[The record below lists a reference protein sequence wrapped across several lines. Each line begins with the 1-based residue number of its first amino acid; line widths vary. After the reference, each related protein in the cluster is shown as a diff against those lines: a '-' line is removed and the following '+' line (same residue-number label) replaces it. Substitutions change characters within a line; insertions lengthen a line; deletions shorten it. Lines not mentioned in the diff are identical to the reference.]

1 MRKRWRLTGRANA
14 ALIARLRTTGK
25 SVGIQAVRCIIV
37 ATDGSSGANR
47 AVDTAA
53 ILAKTSGAKLII
65 LTIGGN
71 ITGAKLRELAAVAGD
86 LSKTLETAADK
97 ILDQARKRVRRIG
110 VGTVKLQTG
119 WGDPAETIIDAAR
132 RGKADMLVVG
142 RRGRGR
148 LSGLLLGSVSQ
159 KLATLAPCAVVIVP

>member
-1 MRKRWRLTGRANA
+1 MQR
-14 ALIARLRTTGK
+14 
-25 SVGIQAVRCIIV
+25 IIV

-53 ILAKTSGAKLII
+53 TLAKTSSAGLVI

-71 ITGAKLRELAAVAGD
+71 ITGAELRELAGVSGD
-86 LSKTLETAADK
+86 LSKTMEAAANK
-97 ILDQARKRVRRIG
+97 VLGQARKRALRIG
-110 VGTVKLQTG
+110 VRTVKLQTG
-119 WGDPAETIIDAAR
+119 WGDPAETIIDTVR
-132 RGKADMLVVG
+132 REKADMLVVG

-159 KLATLAPCAVVIVP
+159 KLATLAPCVVVIVP